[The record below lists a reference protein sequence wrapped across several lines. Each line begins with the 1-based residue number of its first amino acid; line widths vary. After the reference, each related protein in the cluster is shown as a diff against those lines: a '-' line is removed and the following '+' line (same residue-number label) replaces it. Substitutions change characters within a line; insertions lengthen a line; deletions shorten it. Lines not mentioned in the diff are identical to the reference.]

1 MALNSKY
8 RAMSITTLEALRS
21 SFLLQIKQI
30 EAVGQSH
37 GISGRSHS
45 GASLETITREL
56 TDVESAI
63 TFLNNPA
70 NAGNIGWSSRYGAV
84 NRCSE

>member
-8 RAMSITTLEALRS
+8 RAMSSETLAALRS

-37 GISGRSHS
+37 GISGRSH
-45 GASLETITREL
+45 GAATLATLTQEL

-63 TFLNNPA
+63 NFLANPA

-84 NRCSE
+84 RPYSE